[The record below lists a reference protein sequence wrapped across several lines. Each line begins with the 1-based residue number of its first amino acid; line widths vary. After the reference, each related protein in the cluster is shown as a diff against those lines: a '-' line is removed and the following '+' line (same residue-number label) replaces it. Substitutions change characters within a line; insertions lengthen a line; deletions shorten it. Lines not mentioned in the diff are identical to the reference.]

1 MSARIESVVDHW
13 KQQLNGLYDK
23 LAELG
28 DQAHTNQYNLLATEA
43 LRLSFCIADVQA
55 ALLADALGGDD
66 A

>member
-1 MSARIESVVDHW
+1 MTRIESVVDRW
-13 KQQLNGLYDK
+13 KQQLNDLHDK

-43 LRLSFCIADVQA
+43 LRLSVCIASIIEAQ
-55 ALLADALGGDD
+55 LGDAKDD

>member
-1 MSARIESVVDHW
+1 MSARIESVVDRW
-13 KQQLNGLYDK
+13 KQYLDYLYDK

-43 LRLSFCIADVQA
+43 LRLSICIFEVTEAR
-55 ALLADALGGDD
+55 LADAQDGD